1 MAFEDQNEY
10 PVGSSNRK
18 HSKFLPRFFRTGTNE
33 KFVNSTIDQ
42 LFSPGAVEKLSSF
55 VGRRNAKANVNNST
69 YLSDV
74 TFNREMYQLEPALVV
89 KDELDNVVLHKDYID
104 YLGQLD
110 TFNSNTEN
118 QSVLNEQ
125 EMYSWNAHINFDKFS
140 NFREYYWM
148 PNGPLGVAVYGQTT
162 DIVSTYKVSLQFND
176 DNETFVFSPDGVTQN
191 PTIELYK
198 GQTYKFEID
207 TPGHPFAFVL
217 SRDFE
222 PGQTFEDS
230 VSNNSTLIEQGI
242 EIDNQGDEFDGYIEK
257 GTITFRV
264 PENIQDSIYYIS
276 LNNIN
281 TSGLIN
287 VFTIEDGTSINV
299 EKEIIGKKTYTTSKG
314 FSLSNG
320 MKVYFTG
327 NVTPEKYETGEF
339 YVEGVGEAITLIPA
353 QDLDTAGIVTDDVQL
368 AFDNYGFDEQPYSLA
383 IGYPS
388 EKDYITINKS
398 SPDLNAWSRYN
409 RWVHADVIQKSA
421 EINNSEVTL
430 DAASRAKRPIIE
442 FNAGLKLYNNGLQSK
457 TPIDLIDTVTTDVFS
472 TIEGTSGYNIDQVT
486 LVDGMR
492 ILFTADNDPLV
503 QNKIFVVSF
512 IDHKNSN
519 QIALIEADDSIPNTD
534 DVVLVKFGVKNKG
547 KQYYYN
553 GTEWKK
559 SQEKT
564 SVNQVPLFDLFDKN
578 QTSYTDYSEST
589 FVGNKIF
596 SYKVGVGANDTELGF
611 PVSYKNINNVGDI
624 VFNFNLLKD
633 ECTYI
638 DDLNLVTLFA
648 KKAFVKKIDYN
659 TNAITYENAWKKHF
673 TKSRQAAVLDYF
685 GYNQTNNFVVNCF
698 NNSASIS
705 DLKIKVYKNKIYQD
719 INVDYTIDTFK
730 GNKRIV
736 FTNAIDVNDI
746 VTIKCYSSTTKNA
759 NGYYE
764 IPYNLERNPD
774 NAEPLEFTIAEVSE
788 HVDTITQ
795 NIDGF
800 EGIYPGVSN
809 LRDLGNTCTYGDRFV
824 QHTGPINLALYNL
837 TSKEYN
843 IVNAI
848 KTSLIEYSRF
858 KREFIRIA
866 TDDGYN
872 NSTPKHVDYIVNQIN
887 TDKRREDAFYNTDML
902 PIGGKTVLEYNV
914 LDDGNPYYPLSSPFN
929 LNNLSNKAVIVYV
942 NGEQV
947 LHNVDYTFT
956 DEGFVFFENIVQNDK
971 IEIHEYENTEGSY
984 VPATP
989 TKLGVYPL
997 YKPEKIADTTYSTTK
1012 NVIRGHDGSITIAYD
1027 DYRDDLLLELEKRI
1041 YNNVKK
1047 SYDASIFDIHSYLP
1061 GLYRETGI
1069 TKQDFDN
1076 VMISDF
1082 VNWTNV
1088 AQVYNYYQNNS
1099 EREDSFSWNY
1109 RVSSDATGSA
1119 LPGFWRGIYKF
1130 AFDTDTPNLTP
1141 WEMLGFSIK
1150 PSWWEDVYGPAPYTS
1165 DNKPL
1170 WQDIQE
1176 GKIKQ
1181 PGKSVVIKKQ
1191 YKRPGL
1197 LNNIPVNENGQVVS
1211 PYTANFVRDFS
1222 FNSQIETTFRFGD
1235 HNVTETAWRRSS
1247 EYAFSLLI
1255 ALCILKPAEVAG
1267 LCYDRS
1273 NISVNIAGNKVYN
1286 DFKSISSKELL
1297 FPDTN
1302 YTSGLVNYI
1311 YDYAK
1316 YRNVDF
1322 TKYKTNIQSITN
1334 NLSFRLAGFSDK
1346 AKLNLLL
1353 DSKTPNSSGT
1363 IFAPQ
1368 ENYNVSLKTSS
1379 PFGVASYS
1387 GVIVQKVEG
1396 GYKIDGY
1403 DRYDPNFK
1411 YLKPKIAASDPNVN
1425 VGGVSEEFALW
1436 NENKLYVSG
1445 IVVQYNGSYYRVSK
1459 THTSSGTF
1467 ESDNFTPLK
1476 GLPIQGGK
1484 AARFSKNFETK
1495 VSKLQY
1501 GSIIK
1506 EYQDVVDF
1514 LLGYGK
1520 YLESIGFV
1528 FDNVN
1533 NSYEIV
1539 ENWGTAAREFLFW
1552 TTQNWGVNSLIT
1564 LSPGANKILFN
1575 RDYATPD
1582 NIYDSIFD
1590 YEILDQDGKL
1600 VTIDFSNI
1608 VRTDENSF
1616 SLSTTDAGRGI
1627 FFVRLFLIQKEHV
1640 VVLDNE
1646 TIFSDTIYNPTSGYR
1661 QERIKANG
1669 YRTADW
1675 NGTLAIPGF
1684 VYDQPNIQNWN
1695 SYTDYQIGDVVKYKD
1710 FYYTSNAKFSSGE
1723 SFDSNNWTKLSE
1735 KPENVL
1741 LPNFEYK
1748 TEQFGDFYD
1757 LDTDNFDAEQQK
1769 FAQHTIAY
1777 QKRSY
1782 LQNIIN
1788 DDTSQYKFYQGMLQD
1803 KGTTNVLTKLFD
1815 KLSSAEQESIETYE
1829 EWALRVGQY
1838 GATDSFKEFE
1848 IPLDETKFQLSPQPI
1863 EFVNSI
1869 DPTRTDLVYEIP
1881 GSGLTVKPD
1890 DYNNNIFATH
1900 TLEQFTKTGGYV
1912 APKQIDFI
1920 TTNIDQILG
1929 ADANTFSVGDKLW
1942 VTSEKQS
1949 WNVYQIHQIDNSVMN
1964 VVATQG
1970 GFVAEFEKL
1979 PTEISVGDI
1988 IGILN
1993 VNTDVDGYRIVRQM
2007 SGKLVEFWSSNV
2019 IESQDLSDSTLG
2031 SIVILKSLRYNNAE
2045 ELNDKSL
2052 ANGIEPDT
2060 YAWIDNVN
2068 GQWKT
2073 LKNNPV
2079 YENED
2084 VRKNPREGVLT
2095 EFAKSFD
2102 VNTANTTMVV
2112 GDSEGNGRFY
2122 VFDRI
2127 GDKDPYLVKHNIQA
2141 DTDIVGS
2148 SSGFGTS
2155 VAMTSDTNYI
2165 FVGAPT
2171 ASNLPN
2177 RFRGVFDIAATYAVG
2192 DIVSDRGTLWRAVNP
2207 VIGDGST
2214 ITNNTQDWES
2224 VDAVNIDTNSPY
2236 TNTLL
2241 EHGAVLVYQKT
2252 LEGYSLYDTILPPN
2266 AANNEHFGKSVKLRK
2281 DVNGKHLLF
2290 VGSDAGDG
2298 RIYFLDN
2305 DTTTKKYRY
2314 AIDRNFKGEFNLVS
2328 PYNQGEIVYYE
2339 VPGLNGGS
2347 LYSANTDLAAGTA
2360 FSVNNWT
2367 LLDNYVEHIGFIPN
2381 TSLILQDESDNLG
2394 VERGE
2399 NIGEEFDISKN
2410 GDVIIVNA
2418 QVGTREYIVSVYR
2431 RENGRYGYYQTLT
2444 SEISGED
2451 YGRYCAI
2458 SDDGNQIAVSSVR
2471 NDATGQ
2477 NNGKVYIYTKNAQGE
2492 FVKTQELTSVAGNE
2506 NEKFGISLNFSGDIL
2521 AIATEKGDREV
2532 PEIYDTNDITFD
2544 AGTTTF
2550 VHRFEDE
2557 SQVFIFQKI
2566 LDTWIY
2572 AEEMVLNIPTKPSL
2586 EPIVLAKGNH
2596 VYISYPELE
2605 VEADYGAIVDL
2616 RRDGESYSWEISAE
2630 QIPSV
2635 DLSKVK
2641 RAFVY
2646 DKKTNDIIQYLDL
2659 IDPIQGKVA
2668 GIAEQ
2673 DLDYKT
2679 GYDPAEYSVTDQ
2691 DIEYNQVW
2699 NENYVGTYWW
2709 EVSSSKWYNP
2719 YQDSIEYQTSY
2730 WNRLLPGYT
2739 INVYEWIESDY
2750 LPDEYDS
2757 ISQSDSAGELNITG
2771 LSKYGNYRY
2780 SIGRKYDPVAEKF
2793 TTKYY
2798 YWVANKQTITNIDK
2812 NLSVYEIKNII
2823 ADPRAAGIRYAMP
2836 LAEDRISLVNCE
2848 SIVND
2853 TDTILHIDLY
2863 KGEVNNDRNIHTE
2876 YKLISEGLDYSDIPS
2891 TLITKWIDSLVGYD
2905 QSARP
2910 VPDKTLAHVKRYGV
2924 ENKPR
2929 QSMFVNNQEALKQVV
2944 ERANDVLSKNIITDF
2959 RNIQNLFD
2967 FDKAPSKFTG
2977 EWDATVTSQND
2988 LNTVGVAKFKQ
2999 AKFTPV
3005 IQNGKIVD
3013 VQITEVGYGYKNAP
3027 TVTITGN
3034 GTGAEITTTI
3044 DSFGRINGT
3053 VVKESGKN
3061 YTTASCVVRKF
3072 AVLVEVDST
3081 IEDRWAIYQYN
3092 ETDREWFRAYYQEWN
3107 VSNYWSY
3114 VDYYA
3119 DGYDAS
3125 TAIDFVVEGSYELE
3139 AIGDQIGD
3147 VVKIKNIGSGGW
3159 LLLRKIDSQAEV
3171 DYTVNYE
3178 TIGRENGTIKISDK
3192 IFNKPITGFDQI
3204 GFDTTIYDREPY
3216 IETRKILE
3224 TLQNNIFIDNLSIE
3238 FHNLFFLSLRYA
3250 LTEQQSLDWAF
3261 KTSFIK
3267 AKHNVGELEQK
3278 VTFKNDNLASFE
3290 DFINEVKPYKV
3301 NIREF
3306 ISSYENLENAQNN
3319 ITDFD
3324 LPPRY
3329 DLDLGKITTEN
3340 LTLDNGILVGD
3351 TTYVDTNPQK
3361 NWKDNYKYKIKELVI
3376 YDAGFG
3382 LNSSPVITI
3391 SGANGPTIKGK
3402 GYRTNGTLGS
3412 IDIDT
3417 TGALYTT
3424 VPTITV
3430 EGSYN
3435 EDYREPRVIAILGDG
3450 VVRATHMVMKFD
3462 RTTGRYSYSTLN
3474 ESETFTGSG
3483 SQDEFTL
3490 KYPLDTR
3497 TTKVSITKGG
3507 HSVLSEDYVV
3517 ENVKDTSK
3525 GYTRYKGKITFETA
3539 PELNSEIIVNYYK
3552 SPILLSAEDRV
3563 QFFYQPTSGMP
3574 GKDLSQL
3581 MDGVDYDGVQ
3591 VDSIDFNTSQ
3601 GWDTGGFGNVAWDVF
3616 TEIEDEI
3623 FILDGSTNTF
3633 ELSAPLEDGVAYNVY
3648 KGRATETNLTRID
3661 DPNYDLGSGIE
3672 NTNALMNTI
3681 YGDGIQTTIVLNEEL
3696 IQTEDGDKVIFR
3708 KSTSDGSFTPV
3719 DGVLDTELSGG
3730 LYSDG
3735 DLSNARGIDSGEIVV
3750 DGDGFVTA
3758 TTSKGPE
3765 ELVPGQIV
3773 DTVDI
3778 RVLHKPDDG
3787 QAIKQSYFYEG
3798 NWNTGRYAVDFAPQ
3812 TQNSLIVMRD
3822 GEKLSSEDYS
3832 FDYETN
3838 EVVIETGSSLPETF
3852 TLSIIV
3858 IGNNGEKI
3866 LDSDKFTGDGTTREF
3881 ITGIKFQDDVS
3892 SFVTINGNVKQRGGD
3907 YILFETD
3914 DTYKETKCLAIR
3926 FGQAPE
3932 NGDIITYNFYDSETK
3947 TYSEMVVT
3955 KTVVP
3960 ERNVPFF
3967 KFTDDNR
3974 PGTSKPL
3981 GHQVLVRVNDS
3992 YKNAGYNIRHTVTD
4006 DTRVYSIQ
4014 SWQFDKPTQIVSEE
4028 VFVYVNDKLI
4038 RDVFD
4043 YIWDPLNSR
4052 IQLVNESIGQAGDSL
4067 EIYVLGN
4074 GEYFFLDTQFDVLAN
4089 GADPIEMELEN
4100 DQFVEITL
4108 NDSTTIGTF
4117 LKSFEEITGGYRLTV
4132 YGWEEELSKTTDSNR
4147 EILEI
4152 TGLTSDQRAL
4162 INNVEFVESDTLTL
4176 LEKPQTGDVVEIIT
4190 FNEHDINSFDRIS
4203 SEVLFYEFVPNN
4215 TNEYVKRN
4223 LLSKGYIPLNSTA
4236 TNANYVWVI
4245 NNGKLLR
4252 PFVDYKLSDDKNIV
4266 ELAVRPSE
4274 NDYIEV
4280 LHFAS
4285 KPTSNKFGF
4294 RIFKDVLNRYH
4305 YKRLNIDTEF
4315 KLAQPLNWY
4324 DQSIQLVDA
4333 TDVPVPNRGSGKPGV
4348 MFIAG
4353 ERVEYYGVNGNT
4365 LTFLRRGTLGTSIAN
4380 QYEVGTTLQYQGKEE
4395 TIPYQDKNLTSIYI
4409 GDGTSAVFDLDFDLS
4424 ALATEHSTSTSAT
4437 SSLQTIAENIVD
4449 VYKGG
4454 KKLRNIAISQ
4464 FDLTKDQDSTEGDVT
4479 LPKEFEVDLEENTI
4493 TLSNIPLDGERVV
4506 IARKQGQI
4514 WTNDSVSLVE
4524 SDSKIARFIRGATI
4538 KLTK

>member
-18 HSKFLPRFFRTGTNE
+18 HSKFLPRFFRTSTNE

-55 VGRRNAKANVNNST
+55 VGRRNAKANINNST

-74 TFNREMYQLEPALVV
+74 SYIRETYQLEPALVV

-110 TFNSNTEN
+110 TFNSNTTN
-118 QSVLNEQ
+118 QSILNEQ
-125 EMYSWNAHINFDKFS
+125 EMYSWNAHINFDMFS

-148 PNGPLGVAVYGQTT
+148 PSGPQGVAVYGQTT
-162 DIVSTYKVSLQFND
+162 DVVSTYKVSIQSND

-242 EIDNQGDEFDGYIEK
+242 TIDNQGDDFGGYIEK
-257 GTITFRV
+257 GTVTFRV
-264 PENIQDSIYYIS
+264 PENLQDSIYYIS
-276 LNNIN
+276 SNNIN
-281 TSGLIN
+281 TSGLVN
-287 VFTIEDGTSINV
+287 VFTIEDSTSINV
-299 EKEIIGKKTYTTSKG
+299 TKEIIGKKTYTTSKG
-314 FSLSNG
+314 FDLSNG

-327 NVTPEKYETGEF
+327 NVTPSKYATGE
-339 YVEGVGEAITLIPA
+339 YYIEGVGEAITLVPA
-353 QDLDTAGIVTDDVQL
+353 QDLDTAGVVTDDVQL
-368 AFDNYGFDEQPYSLA
+368 PFDNYGFDEQPYSLA

-388 EKDYITINKS
+388 QKDYITINRA

-409 RWVHADVIQKSA
+409 RWFHVDVITKSA
-421 EINNSEVTL
+421 NINNSDVTL
-430 DAASRAKRPIIE
+430 NADSRAKRPIIE
-442 FNAGLKLYNNGLQSK
+442 FNAGIQLYKNGLKAK

-472 TIEGTSGYNIDQVT
+472 TIEGTTGYNIDQVT

-503 QNKIFVVSF
+503 QDKIFVVNF

-519 QIALIEADDSIPNTD
+519 QIALTEADDATPTTNDIVFIKD
-534 DVVLVKFGVKNKG
+534 GVANKG
-547 KQYYYN
+547 KQYYYT
-553 GTEWKK
+553 GSAWKM

-564 SVNQVPLFDLFDKN
+564 SVNQLPLFDLFDEN
-578 QTSYTDYSEST
+578 DTSYADYNDST

-596 SYKVGVGANDTELGF
+596 SYKVGTGSNDNELGF
-611 PVSYKNINNVGDI
+611 PLTYKNINNVGDI
-624 VFNFNLLKD
+624 VFCFNLLKD

-638 DDLNLVTLFA
+638 NDLNLETLFS

-659 TNAITYENAWKKHF
+659 TNSVTFENAWKKHY
-673 TKSRQAAVLDYF
+673 TKSRQAVVLDYF
-685 GYNQTNNFVVNCF
+685 GVNQTNNFVVNCF
-698 NNSASIS
+698 TNSASIA

-719 INVDYTIDTFK
+719 INIDYTIDTFK
-730 GNKRIV
+730 ENKRIV
-736 FTNAIDVNDI
+736 FTNAIDVNDF
-746 VTIKCYSSTTKNA
+746 VTIKCYSKETKNS

-764 IPYNLERNPD
+764 VPYNLERNPD
-774 NAEPLEFTIAEVSE
+774 NNEPLEFTIAEVSE

-795 NIDGF
+795 NIDEFVGM
-800 EGIYPGVSN
+800 YPGVSN
-809 LRDLGNTCTYGDRFV
+809 LRDLGNICIYGDRFV
-824 QHTGPINLALYNL
+824 QHTGPINLPLFNL
-837 TSKEYN
+837 TSKDFN

-848 KTSLIEYSRF
+848 KTSLAEYSRF

-872 NSTPKHVDYIVNQIN
+872 NTPAKHVDYIVTNIN
-887 TDKRREDAFYNTDML
+887 LDKRRENAFYNTDML
-902 PIGGKTVLEYNV
+902 PIGGKTILEYTV
-914 LDDGNPYYPLSSPFN
+914 LDEGNPYYPLSSPFS
-929 LNNLSNKAVIVYV
+929 LNELSNKAVIVYV
-942 NGEQV
+942 NGNQV
-947 LHNVDYTFT
+947 LHNIDYTFT
-956 DEGFVFFENIVQNDK
+956 DEGFVFFSNIAQNDT

-989 TKLGVYPL
+989 TKLGLYPL
-997 YKPEKIADTTYSTTK
+997 FKPELIADTTYNTTQ
-1012 NVIRGHDGSITIAYD
+1012 NFVRGHDGSLTLAYN

-1047 SYDASIFDIHSYLP
+1047 SYDSAIFDISNYVP
-1061 GLYRETGI
+1061 GLYRNTGI
-1069 TKQDFDN
+1069 SKQDFDN
-1076 VMISDF
+1076 IMIADF

-1088 AQVYNYYQNNS
+1088 AQVYNYYTNNS
-1099 EREDSFSWNY
+1099 DRDDSFSWNY

-1141 WEMLGFSIK
+1141 WEMLGYSIK
-1150 PSWWEDVYGPAPYTS
+1150 PTWWEGVYGPAPYTS

-1170 WQDIQE
+1170 WQDLQE
-1176 GKIKQ
+1176 GKVKE

-1197 LNNIPVNENGQVVS
+1197 LNNIPVDENGQVVS
-1211 PYTANFVRDFS
+1211 PYIANFVKDFT
-1222 FNSQIETTFRFGD
+1222 FNTQIETTFRFGD

-1255 ALCILKPAEVAG
+1255 ALCILKPAEVFG
-1267 LCYDRS
+1267 LGYDRS
-1273 NISVNIAGNKVYN
+1273 NISTNVAGNKVYN
-1286 DFKSISSKELL
+1286 NFKSISTDEIL

-1311 YDYAK
+1311 YDYS
-1316 YRNVDF
+1316 
-1322 TKYKTNIQSITN
+1322 KYKNIDFSLYKSNIQGITN

-1346 AKLNLLL
+1346 SKLNLLL

-1368 ENYNVSLKTSS
+1368 ENYNISLKTSS
-1379 PFGVASYS
+1379 SFGVASYS
-1387 GVIVQKVEG
+1387 GVIIEKVAG

-1403 DRYDPNFK
+1403 DRYDPNFE
-1411 YLKPKIAASDPNVN
+1411 YVKPKINASDPNIN
-1425 VGGVSEEFALW
+1425 VGGVSEEFAIW

-1445 IVVQYNGSYYRVSK
+1445 IVVEYNSSYYRVTKS
-1459 THTSSGTF
+1459 HTSTGEF
-1467 ESDNFTPLK
+1467 EAKNFTPLK
-1476 GLPIQGGK
+1476 SLPIQGGK

-1501 GSIIK
+1501 GSVIK

-1514 LLGYGK
+1514 LLGYSK
-1520 YLESIGFV
+1520 YLESQGFV

-1533 NSYEIV
+1533 SGYEIV
-1539 ENWGTAAREFLFW
+1539 ENWSTAAQEFLFW
-1552 TTQNWGVNSLIT
+1552 TTQNWGENSLIT

-1575 RDYATPD
+1575 KDYATPD

-1616 SLSTTDAGRGI
+1616 SLTTTDSARGI
-1627 FFVRLFLIQKEHV
+1627 FFVRLFLVQKEHV
-1640 VVLDNE
+1640 VVIDNE
-1646 TIFSDTIYNPTSGYR
+1646 TIFADTIYNPISGYR
-1661 QERIKANG
+1661 QERIKTSG

-1684 VYDQPNIQNWN
+1684 VYDQPNVKTWT

-1710 FYYTSNAKFSSGE
+1710 FYYASNAKFSSGQ

-1735 KPENVL
+1735 KPENTL
-1741 LPNFEYK
+1741 IPNFEYK
-1748 TEQFGDFYD
+1748 ADQFADFYD

-1777 QKRSY
+1777 QKRTY

-1815 KLSSAEQESIETYE
+1815 KLSSANQESIETYE
-1829 EWALRVGQY
+1829 EWALRLGQY
-1838 GATDSFKEFE
+1838 GATDGFKEFE

-1863 EFVNSI
+1863 EFVNSV
-1869 DPTRTDLVYEIP
+1869 DPTRTDLIYEIP
-1881 GSGLTVKPD
+1881 GAGLSIKPL
-1890 DYNNNIFATH
+1890 DYNNTIFATH
-1900 TLEQFTKTGGYV
+1900 ELEQYTKTGGYV
-1912 APKQIDFI
+1912 APKQIDYI

-1929 ADANTFSVGDKLW
+1929 ADANTFEVGDKLW

-1964 VVATQG
+1964 VTATQG

-1979 PTEISVGDI
+1979 PTDISVGDI

-1993 VNTDVDGYRIVRQM
+1993 VNNDVDGYRIVRQM
-2007 SGKLVEFWSSNV
+2007 SGKLVEFWSANT

-2031 SIVILKSLRYNNAE
+2031 SIVVLKSLRYNNPT
-2045 ELNDKSL
+2045 ELNDESL

-2060 YAWIDNVN
+2060 YAWIDDVN
-2068 GQWKT
+2068 GNWKT

-2079 YENED
+2079 YTNKD
-2084 VRKNPREGVLT
+2084 VRKNPREGILT
-2095 EFAKSFD
+2095 EFAKTFD

-2112 GDSEGNGRFY
+2112 GDSEGDGRFF

-2127 GDKDPYLVKHNIQA
+2127 SDKDPYLVKHNIQA
-2141 DTDIVGS
+2141 DTDIIGS
-2148 SSGFGTS
+2148 SSSFGAA
-2155 VAMTSDTNYI
+2155 VALTSDTQYV
-2165 FVGAPT
+2165 FVGAPN
-2171 ASNLPN
+2171 ASNIPN
-2177 RFRGVFDIAATYAVG
+2177 RYRGVFDISGTYSIG
-2192 DIVSDRGTLWRAVNP
+2192 DIVSDRGILWRAVNP
-2207 VIGDGST
+2207 VVGDGST
-2214 ITNNTQDWES
+2214 ITSFTQDWES
-2224 VDAVNIDTNSPY
+2224 VDAVNIDTDSPY
-2236 TNTLL
+2236 SNPII
-2241 EHGAVLVYQKT
+2241 EHGAVLVYKKT
-2252 LEGYSLYDTILPPN
+2252 LEGYELFDSILPPS
-2266 AANNEHFGKSVKLRK
+2266 AANNEHFGKTIKLRK
-2281 DVNGKHLLF
+2281 NTDGKYVLF
-2290 VGSDAGDG
+2290 VGSDGGNG

-2305 DTTTKKYRY
+2305 NTLTGKYRY
-2314 AIDRNFKGEFNLVS
+2314 AVNRNFKGEFSLLS
-2328 PYNQGEIVYYE
+2328 PYNLGEIVYYE
-2339 VPGLNGGS
+2339 MPGLNGGS
-2347 LYSANTDLAAGTA
+2347 LYSANSNLAAGVA
-2360 FSVNNWT
+2360 FNFTNWT
-2367 LLDNYVEHIGFIPN
+2367 LLDNYIEHVGYLPN
-2381 TSLILQDESDNLG
+2381 TSLILQDESDSLG

-2399 NIGEEFDISKN
+2399 NIGDQYDVSKN
-2410 GDVIIVNA
+2410 GDVLIVNA

-2431 RENGRYGYYQTLT
+2431 KENGRYGYYQTLT

-2451 YGRYCAI
+2451 YGKYCAI
-2458 SDDGNQIAVSSVR
+2458 SDDGTQIAISSTR

-2477 NNGKVYIYTKNAQGE
+2477 NNGKVYIYTQNNQGE
-2492 FVKTQELTSVAGNE
+2492 FEKSQELTSVAGNE

-2521 AIATEKGDREV
+2521 AIASEKGDRII
-2532 PEIYDTNDITFD
+2532 PEIYDSSDITFD

-2550 VHRFEDE
+2550 VRKYEDE

-2566 LDTWIY
+2566 FDTWIY

-2586 EPIVLAKGNH
+2586 EPIVLAKENH

-2616 RRDGESYSWEISAE
+2616 RRDRDVYSWAVDSE

-2641 RAFVY
+2641 RTFVY
-2646 DKKTNDIIQYLDL
+2646 DKNTSDIIQYLDL

-2673 DLDYKT
+2673 NLDYKT
-2679 GYDPAEYSVTDQ
+2679 GYDPAEYSISDQ

-2699 NENYVGTYWW
+2699 NSNYAGKYWW

-2730 WNRLLPGYT
+2730 WNKLLPGYS

-2750 LPDEYDS
+2750 LPDEYDN
-2757 ISQSDSAGELNITG
+2757 ISQSDQAGELNITG

-2798 YWVANKQTITNIDK
+2798 YWVSNKQTVTNNDK
-2812 NLSVYEIKNII
+2812 DLSVFEIANII

-2836 LAEDRISLVNCE
+2836 LSENRLSLVNCE
-2848 SIVND
+2848 SIIND
-2853 TDTILHIDLY
+2853 KDTILHIDLY
-2863 KGEVNNDRNIHTE
+2863 KGQTNNDRNIHTE
-2876 YKLISEGLDYSDIPS
+2876 YKLISEGLDYSNIPS

-2905 QSARP
+2905 IKSRP
-2910 VPDKTLAHVKRYGV
+2910 VPDKTLAHAQRYGI

-2929 QSMFVNNQEALKQVV
+2929 QGMFVNNQEALKQVI
-2944 ERANDVLSKNIITDF
+2944 ERANKVLSQNIITDF
-2959 RNIQNLFD
+2959 KNIQSLFE
-2967 FDKAPSKFTG
+2967 FDKAPSKFSG
-2977 EWDATVTSQND
+2977 EWDTTVNSQND
-2988 LNTVGVAKFKQ
+2988 LDTVGVAKFKQ
-2999 AKFTPV
+2999 AKLTPIV
-3005 IQNGKIVD
+3005 QNGKIVD
-3013 VQITEVGYGYKNAP
+3013 VQVNDVGYGYKIAP

-3034 GTGAEITTTI
+3034 GTGAEITTSI
-3044 DSFGRINGT
+3044 DAFGKINGT
-3053 VVKESGKN
+3053 VIKESGKN
-3061 YTTASCVVRKF
+3061 YTSASCVVRKF
-3072 AVLVEVDST
+3072 AVLVQIDST
-3081 IEDRWAIYQYN
+3081 IEDRWAVYQYN
-3092 ETDREWFRAYYQEWN
+3092 ETERNWFRAYYQEWN
-3107 VSNYWSY
+3107 VTNYWSY

-3119 DGYDAS
+3119 SGYDAN
-3125 TAIDFVVEGSYELE
+3125 TAIDFVAEGSYALE
-3139 AIGDQIGD
+3139 SLNDQIGD
-3147 VVKIKNIGSGGW
+3147 VVKIKNIGTGGW
-3159 LLLRKIDSQAEV
+3159 LLLRKVDAQTEV

-3178 TIGRENGTIKISDK
+3178 TIGRENGTIEIS
-3192 IFNKPITGFDQI
+3192 NKLYVKPTTGFDNI
-3204 GFDTTIYDREPY
+3204 GFDTIIYDREPY
-3216 IETRKILE
+3216 IETRKILQA
-3224 TLQNNIFIDNLSIE
+3224 LKDNIFIDDLSLD
-3238 FHNLFFLSLRYA
+3238 FHNLFFISLRYA

-3267 AKHNVGELEQK
+3267 AKHNVGALEQK
-3278 VTFKNDNLASFE
+3278 VTFKNDNLSSFE

-3306 ISSYENLENAQNN
+3306 ISSYENIENSQSN

-3329 DLDLGKITTEN
+3329 DIELGKITTEN
-3340 LTLDNGILVGD
+3340 LSVNNGLIVGD

-3376 YDAGFG
+3376 YDAGYG
-3382 LNSSPVITI
+3382 LNSQPVITI
-3391 SGANGPTIKGK
+3391 SGANGPTIVGK
-3402 GYRTNGTLGS
+3402 GYRTNNTLGS
-3412 IDIDT
+3412 IEIDT
-3417 TGALYTT
+3417 TGAFYTT
-3424 VPTITV
+3424 VPTITIDA
-3430 EGSYN
+3430 SYD
-3435 EDYREPRVIAILGDG
+3435 EDYREPRIIAILGDG
-3450 VVRATHMVMKFD
+3450 VVRATHMTMKFD
-3462 RTTGRYSYSTLN
+3462 RTTGKYSYSTLN
-3474 ESETFTGSG
+3474 ETETFTGTG

-3490 KYPLDTR
+3490 IYPLDTR
-3497 TTKVSITKGG
+3497 TTKISITKDGYD
-3507 HSVLSEDYVV
+3507 VLSEDYVV
-3517 ENVKDTSK
+3517 ENVVDTTK
-3525 GYTRYKGKITFETA
+3525 GYTRYKGKVTFETA
-3539 PELNSEIIVNYYK
+3539 PELNSNVVIKYYK

-3581 MDGVDYDGVQ
+3581 MDGVDYDGVL
-3591 VDSIDFNTSQ
+3591 VDSIDFSTSQ
-3601 GWDTGGFGNVAWDVF
+3601 GWDTGGFGDVAWDVF

-3633 ELSAPLEDGVAYNVY
+3633 ELAAPLEDGAAYNVY
-3648 KGRATETNLTRID
+3648 KGRASETNLTRID
-3661 DPNYDLGSGIE
+3661 DPNYDVGSGIQ
-3672 NTNALMNTI
+3672 NKNALMNTI
-3681 YGDGIQTTIVLNEEL
+3681 YGDGIQTTVVLNEEL
-3696 IQTEDGDKVIFR
+3696 IQTNEGDKIIFR
-3708 KSTSDGSFTPV
+3708 KSTSDGSFIPV
-3719 DGVLDTELSGG
+3719 EGVLDTELSGG
-3730 LYSDG
+3730 AYSNG
-3735 DLSNARGIDSGEIVV
+3735 AYSNAAGTDSGEIIV

-3773 DTVDI
+3773 DALDI

-3798 NWNTGRYAVDFAPQ
+3798 DNTTGRYAVDFAPQ
-3812 TQNSLIVMRD
+3812 TQNSLIVILD
-3822 GEKLSSEDYS
+3822 GEKLPSEDYS

-3838 EVVIETGSSLPETF
+3838 EVVIETGSSLPEKY
-3852 TLSIIV
+3852 TLSIVV

-3866 LDSDKFTGDGTTREF
+3866 LDSDTFAGDGTTREF
-3881 ITGIKFQDDVS
+3881 ITGIKFKEDVT
-3892 SFVTINGNVKQRGGD
+3892 SFVTINGNVQLRGGD

-3926 FGQAPE
+3926 FGEAPSS
-3932 NGDIITYNFYDSETK
+3932 GDIITYNFYDSETK

-3967 KFTDDNR
+3967 KFTDDNK
-3974 PGTSKPL
+3974 PGTSTPL
-3981 GHQVLVRVNDS
+3981 GHQVLIRVNNN
-3992 YKNAGYNIRHTVTD
+3992 YKNAGYNIRHTITD
-4006 DTRVYSIQ
+4006 ETRAYSIQ
-4014 SWQFDKPTQIVSEE
+4014 TWQFDKPTQIASEE
-4028 VFVYVNDKLI
+4028 VFVYVNNKLI
-4038 RDVFD
+4038 RDIFD
-4043 YIWDPLNSR
+4043 YVWDPINGR
-4052 IQLVNESIGQAGDSL
+4052 IQLVNDSVGLSGEIL
-4067 EIYVLGN
+4067 EIYVLGK
-4074 GEYFFLDTQFDVLAN
+4074 GEYFFIDTKFDLLSTSGTLDIDLV
-4089 GADPIEMELEN
+4089 E
-4100 DQFVEITL
+4100 DQFIELTL
-4108 NDSTTIGTF
+4108 NDSTTIGVF
-4117 LKSFEEITGGYRLTV
+4117 LKSYEEITGGYRLTV
-4132 YGWEEELSKTTDSNR
+4132 YGWQEELSKTTDSNR
-4147 EILEI
+4147 ELLEM
-4152 TGLTSDQRAL
+4152 TGLTSDQSAL
-4162 INNVEFVESDTLTL
+4162 INNIEFVESDTLTL

-4190 FNEHDINSFDRIS
+4190 FNEHDINNFDRIS

-4215 TNEYVKRN
+4215 TNEYIKRN
-4223 LLSKGYIPLNSTA
+4223 LLSKGYITLNSTA

-4245 NNGKLLR
+4245 KNGKLLR

-4266 ELAVRPSE
+4266 ELAVKPNE

-4294 RIFKDVLNRYH
+4294 RIFKDILNRVH
-4305 YKRLNIDTEF
+4305 YKRLNVETEF
-4315 KLAQPLNWY
+4315 KLSQPLNWY
-4324 DQSIQLVDA
+4324 DQSVQLVDA
-4333 TDVPVPNRGSGKPGV
+4333 SDVPVPNRGSGKPGV
-4348 MFIAG
+4348 MFIEG
-4353 ERVEYYGVNGNT
+4353 ERLEYYGVDGNT
-4365 LTFLRRGTLGTSIAN
+4365 LTFLRRGTLGTSIAD
-4380 QYEVGTTLQYQGKEE
+4380 QYEAETTLQYQGKEE
-4395 TIPYQDKNLTSIYI
+4395 TIPYQDKKLTTLFV
-4409 GDGTSAVFDLDFDLS
+4409 GDGTSSVFDLDFDLS
-4424 ALATEHSTSTSAT
+4424 AEASQHSTNTSSTST
-4437 SSLQTIAENIVD
+4437 LQEIAENIID

-4454 KKLRNIAISQ
+4454 KKLRNIDIDK
-4464 FDLTKDQDSTEGDVT
+4464 FDLTIDQDSLEADVT
-4479 LPKEFEVDLEENTI
+4479 LPKEFSVDLETNTI
-4493 TLSNIPLDGERVV
+4493 TLVDLPLDGERVV
-4506 IARKQGQI
+4506 VARRQGQI
-4514 WTNDSVSLVE
+4514 WTNNSESMVE
-4524 SDSKIARFIRGATI
+4524 SETKIARFIRGATI